1 VLHNCEV
8 YGFIDLT
15 IVSQRFWLKH
25 TFQSCGKRQLP
36 IVLLANQLITSLLSK
51 FIPTIKGRVGFDVA
65 DSDIVEHLQ
74 TGELVII
81 GDML

>member
-1 VLHNCEV
+1 
-8 YGFIDLT
+8 
-15 IVSQRFWLKH
+15 
-25 TFQSCGKRQLP
+25 LP
-36 IVLLANQLITSLLSK
+36 IVLLANQLITTLPSK
-51 FIPTIKGRVGFDVA
+51 FIRTIKGRVGFDVA

>member
-1 VLHNCEV
+1 L
-8 YGFIDLT
+8 
-15 IVSQRFWLKH
+15 LKH

-51 FIPTIKGRVGFDVA
+51 FIPTINRVGFDVA